1 VLRDGFVSAEFI
13 ELAGRETRTPDGE
26 DRLTDLKAE
35 MAAAIMSARAP
46 DVYDVD
52 PAG

>member
-1 VLRDGFVSAEFI
+1 VTDGRFVVDPS
-13 ELAGRETRTPDGE
+13 LDGE